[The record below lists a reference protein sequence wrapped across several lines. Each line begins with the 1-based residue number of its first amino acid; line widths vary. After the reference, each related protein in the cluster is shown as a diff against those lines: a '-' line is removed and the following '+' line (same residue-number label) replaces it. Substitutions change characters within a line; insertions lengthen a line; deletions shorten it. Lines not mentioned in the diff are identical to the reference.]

1 MQIVVAQVSKNGV
14 RHLTVELSDGAIV
27 ADALRASGMH
37 PSKDCILAIHNV
49 RTTEDQ
55 VLSEGDRVE
64 ILPALSVDPM
74 TARRLREA
82 KNQMMRRDLTMG
94 RNGGK
99 HRLIK

>member
-14 RHLTVELSDGAIV
+14 RHQTVELPEGSIV

-37 PSKDCILAIHNV
+37 PSKDCVLAIHNY
-49 RTTEDQ
+49 RTTDET
-55 VLSEGDRVE
+55 VLSDGDRVE
-64 ILPALSVDPM
+64 ILPSLSVDPM

-82 KNQMMRRDLTMG
+82 KNQMMRRDLTLG

>member
-1 MQIVVAQVSKNGV
+1 MQIVVAQVSKQGV
-14 RHLTVELSDGAIV
+14 RHQTVELPEGSLV
-27 ADALRASGMH
+27 SDALRVSGMH
-37 PSKDCILAIHNV
+37 PAKEAMLAIHNV
-49 RTTEDQ
+49 RTTQDA
-55 VLSEGDRVE
+55 VLVDGDRVE

-82 KNQMMRRDLTMG
+82 KNQNVRRDLTLG